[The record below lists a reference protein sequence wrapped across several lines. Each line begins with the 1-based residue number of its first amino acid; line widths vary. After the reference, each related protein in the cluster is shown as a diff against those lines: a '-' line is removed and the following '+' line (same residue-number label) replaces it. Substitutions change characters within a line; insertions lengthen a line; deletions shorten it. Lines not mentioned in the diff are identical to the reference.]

1 MTSLQS
7 LHTVHVLQYLYKFPD
22 SKSVHL
28 VRANM
33 DNYFLMSLQQMKV
46 HRKDDNLA
54 LKSDLLAEAYLGEC
68 SWVESPTYV
77 VAILDSDVSS
87 VSNSMHGPNP
97 ANILQKQNG
106 GVTLDS
112 LSVGL

>member
-7 LHTVHVLQYLYKFPD
+7 LHTLHVLQDLYKFPD
-22 SKSVHL
+22 PKSVHL
-28 VRANM
+28 VRANT
-33 DNYFLMSLQQMKV
+33 DECFPSSLKQMKNP
-46 HRKDDNLA
+46 RLA
-54 LKSDLLAEAYLGEC
+54 LRSHLLAEAYLGER

-87 VSNSMHGPNP
+87 VSNPMHSPNP

-112 LSVGL
+112 FSIGL

>member
-7 LHTVHVLQYLYKFPD
+7 LHTLHVFQYLYKFSH

-33 DNYFLMSLQQMKV
+33 DACFLKSLKQMKI

-54 LKSDLLAEAYLGEC
+54 LKSDLLAEAYLGKR

-77 VAILDSDVSS
+77 VTILDSDVSS
-87 VSNSMHGPNP
+87 VSNSMHSPNP
-97 ANILQKQNG
+97 ANILQ
-106 GVTLDS
+106 
-112 LSVGL
+112 